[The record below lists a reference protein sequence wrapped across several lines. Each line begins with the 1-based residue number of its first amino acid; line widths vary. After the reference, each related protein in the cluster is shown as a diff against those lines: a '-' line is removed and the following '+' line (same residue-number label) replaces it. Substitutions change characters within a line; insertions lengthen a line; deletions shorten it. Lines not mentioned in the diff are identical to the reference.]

1 MITPGWLALVL
12 VERPSLLLLA
22 SGAVVAAY
30 VATLAMQ
37 QVTILYGKRL
47 FATVVLLA
55 LFFQTTSFLAFALQG
70 GALEHATLG
79 LVVPGLI
86 AYQLLRQPVKATLVA
101 TAAVTAFTFSLVL
114 IFAKLNL
121 ISGQQ
126 AGRLDIGAVF
136 DEYALEVLL
145 AGGRV
150 RRGMVPAQNA
160 LRDDLRGSLRRAGR
174 GRRARGCPGGAAA
187 HPHADQ
193 RRPERRRDV
202 GARGGCSGGPTA
214 AGHGPARARR
224 AEAAYR
230 RRGLPKRALL
240 VGFARSSRPGRR
252 PRERRSEAP
261 SQPFQ

>member
-1 MITPGWLALVL
+1 ML

-22 SGAVVAAY
+22 AGAVVAAY

-55 LFFQTTSFLAFALQG
+55 LFFQTTSFLAFAPQG

-101 TAAVTAFTFSLVL
+101 TAAVTALTFSLVL

-121 ISGQQ
+121 ITGQQ

-145 AGGRV
+145 AWAVAFLGAWFLRRTRFETISEDPFAAPAVAAVPEAAPEVPRPALKLINGGRSDAEPS
-150 RRGMVPAQNA
+150 VPEE
-160 LRDDLRGSLRRAGR
+160 D
-174 GRRARGCPGGAAA
+174 
-187 HPHADQ
+187 
-193 RRPERRRDV
+193 
-202 GARGGCSGGPTA
+202 A
-214 AGHGPARARR
+214 AGVPLDPPLPAMDPPAPA

-230 RRGLPKRALL
+230 GRGLPKRALL
-240 VGFARSSRPGRR
+240 VGLALVVAARAQASRA
-252 PRERRSEAP
+252 S
-261 SQPFQ
+261 